1 MVAVTLVGTDEQVF
15 AGQCGITGWAA
26 ERGGTPIAHSVCQH
40 VVGSGRPLV
49 IDDLRLDPLTAAMPT
64 ASELGVLAYAGI
76 PLVDGG
82 GNRLGAL
89 CALDDKPRVW
99 SEDEVALLRRLAD
112 RAVAE
117 LAAKPPRVAAA
128 R

>member
-1 MVAVTLVGTDEQVF
+1 M
-15 AGQCGITGWAA
+15 
-26 ERGGTPIAHSVCQH
+26 
-40 VVGSGRPLV
+40 
-49 IDDLRLDPLTAAMPT
+49 IDDLRLDPLASGMPT
-64 ASELGVLAYAGI
+64 VNELGVLAPTRAS

-82 GNRLGAL
+82 GNLLGAL
-89 CALDDKPRVW
+89 CALEDKPRVW

-117 LAAKPPRVAAA
+117 IAAQSPRAAAA